1 MNPYPDREM
10 KRRNRALNFEI
21 AINPFAKAPNVPES
35 SPDTYPMTCA
45 PYTNMYVCCEEIE

>member
-45 PYTNMYVCCEEIE
+45 PYTDMYVCCEEIG